1 MIGVYNYTV
10 ILTYMSFLSA
20 LTGIYFSING
30 NSFIGIICLMFSG
43 LCDMFDGKVAR
54 TKKNRT
60 EIEKGFGIELD
71 SLSDLVAFGVLP
83 ASIGVS
89 LGVDKTPLVFTL
101 FLLPLGALIRLAFFN
116 VDEQIRSSKTTS
128 QRHTYL
134 GLPVTT
140 TAIIL
145 PLVYALKKYFPTNFT
160 YIYGITLL
168 IVSIL
173 FVTKFEIKKPST
185 KGLILISLIGLLIFI
200 SLLLIYL
207 R

>member
-145 PLVYALKKYFPTNFT
+145 PLVYALKKYFPANFT

>member
-145 PLVYALKKYFPTNFT
+145 PVVYALKKYFPANFT

>member
-140 TAIIL
+140 TAIFL
-145 PLVYALKKYFPTNFT
+145 PLVYALKKYFPANFT

>member
-60 EIEKGFGIELD
+60 EKEKGFGIELD

-145 PLVYALKKYFPTNFT
+145 PLVYALKKYFPANFT